1 MGRRQFNPGAVLNFN
16 LGESAMRAFG
26 ILFCGLLLANVPAS
40 DAADT
45 PRDTSRGDRMIA
57 AYFADQTSD
66 VTKQCLSD
74 IKTREDWEKARSV
87 YKQQLLEMLGLDP
100 LPERTPL
107 QPVVTG
113 TVDHEEFVVEN
124 IHFQSRP
131 GLYVTGNLYLPKKQ
145 TEPLP
150 AILYVCGHGGV
161 KQDGVSLGNKTHY
174 QHHGA
179 WFARNGYV
187 CLTIDTLQLGEIE
200 GIHHGTYR
208 YGRWWWNSRGYTP
221 AGVEAWNCI
230 RSLDYLQTR
239 PEVDPERLGVTGR
252 SGGGAYSWWIAAADE
267 RIKAAVPVAGITS
280 LHNHVVDGVVEGH
293 CDCMFM
299 VNTYRWDYAQVAAMV
314 APRPLLVTNTDKDP
328 IFPLDGVV
336 DVYGK
341 ARRIY
346 ELHGQGGHIGLQIS
360 EGGHK
365 DIQELQIAAF
375 HWFNRF
381 LKKQDPQITTIAEP
395 KFEKAQLRVFKELP
409 SDELNT
415 KIDESFTQL
424 ARLPSPEQIDLS
436 AQATAAYR
444 GILREK
450 SFRGWPQES
459 PALTK
464 KARKLGLADSTVRR
478 LFEATHA
485 KVQLTAFAFEPQP
498 HIELTLYVLKPADL
512 TSPQAIRLEVL
523 DEAGWTRFL
532 QGIRSGFADNFTTE
546 VEAPAD
552 DALWNKLVRPLES
565 PAQVL
570 AFVCPRGI
578 GPTAWNQSE
587 RKQTQHRRRFN
598 LLGQTLEGM
607 QVWDVRSAIRSL
619 LEMDSLQRASLELAA
634 EGPLAGVCVY
644 AALFEAEQVRKLTLR
659 NPPVSHREAV
669 ELLNILRVTDLPEA
683 MARLL
688 PSTQIAVQLPADST
702 ADWNWLKLVASRD
715 EKLRS
720 QLQMT
725 SGR

>member
-1 MGRRQFNPGAVLNFN
+1 MRHRI
-16 LGESAMRAFG
+16 AMLCCA
-26 ILFCGLLLANVPAS
+26 LLPIMTSGS
-40 DAADT
+40 DAADP

-57 AYFADQTSD
+57 AYFADQTSQL
-66 VTKQCLSD
+66 TKQCLSD
-74 IKTREDWEKARSV
+74 IETREAWEKARTA
-87 YKQQLLEMLGLDP
+87 YKQQLMEMLGLDP

-107 QPVVTG
+107 QPVITG
-113 TVDHEEFVVEN
+113 TVEHDEFVVEN
-124 IHFQSRP
+124 LHFQSRP
-131 GLYVTGNLYLPKKQ
+131 GLYVTGNLYRPKKQ

-174 QHHGA
+174 QHHGG

-208 YGRWWWNSRGYTP
+208 YGRWWWNSCGYTP

-336 DVYGK
+336 DVYSK

-346 ELHGQGGHIGLQIS
+346 ELYGQGSHIGLQIS

-381 LKKQDPQITTIAEP
+381 LRKQNPQIDTIAEP

-424 ARLPSPEQIDLS
+424 ARLPSPEQIDVS

-444 GILREK
+444 AVLKEK
-450 SFRGWPQES
+450 SFRGWPQE
-459 PALTK
+459 PAAPTKAARKSGLTK
-464 KARKLGLADSTVRR
+464 SPGRR
-478 LFEATHA
+478 LFEATHGNI
-485 KVQLTAFAFEPQP
+485 QLTAFAIEPQS
-498 HIELTLYVLKPADL
+498 HIELTLYVLRPAHL
-512 TSPQAIRLEVL
+512 TSPRTVRLEVL
-523 DEAGWTRFL
+523 DEAGWVRFL
-532 QGIRSGFADNFTTE
+532 QAVRSGFAENFTAE
-546 VEAPAD
+546 VQTPAD
-552 DALWNKLVRPLES
+552 DAQWNELVRPLES
-565 PAQVL
+565 QTQAL
-570 AFVCPRGI
+570 AFFCPRGI

-619 LEMDSLQRASLELAA
+619 SELGGLQQADLEVAA

-644 AALFEAEQVRKLTLR
+644 AALFETERVRKLMLR

-669 ELLNILRVTDLPEA
+669 ELLNVLRVTDLPEA
-683 MARLL
+683 IARLL
-688 PSTQIAVQLPADST
+688 PSTQIVVQLPADST
-702 ADWNWLKLVASRD
+702 ADWSWLKLVASRD

-720 QLQMT
+720 QLQLI
-725 SGR
+725 SR